1 MTDQSYLHGWHHDD
15 YAVAKQ
21 HIAQQLGDYD
31 NEVKVFGRQVLCAV
45 YIRPTLNPRTG
56 VHATDKHQQEDI
68 WQGKVLLVL
77 KCGPDAFQG
86 DAGYV
91 TAMFGGPDDVPKP
104 GDWLMAN
111 ANTGLSLNVRGE
123 GGTRVVERN
132 RRDEEEKLYPFDGW
146 ACRIVP
152 DDLFIGA
159 VLKPHV
165 VV

>member
-1 MTDQSYLHGWHHDD
+1 MSYLHGWHHDD
-15 YAVAKQ
+15 YEIAKA
-21 HIAQQLGDYD
+21 HIAQQLGNFD

-45 YIRPTLNPRTG
+45 YIRPLLNPRTG
-56 VHATDKHQQEDI
+56 LQSTEKHQQEDI
-68 WQGKVLLVL
+68 WQGKVMLVL
-77 KCGPDAFQG
+77 KLGPDAFKG
-86 DAGYV
+86 DGSYQA
-91 TAMFGGPDDVPKP
+91 AMFGSADDVPKV

-111 ANTGLSLNVRGE
+111 ANTGFSLNIRGE
-123 GGTRVVERN
+123 GGTRVVALN